1 MFIRRKV
8 KTRKSQSYEQHQLLK
23 SVRTD
28 RGPRQEVVLN
38 MGRLDLPKEQWKEL
52 ANAIE
57 EKLNN
62 QAPFSF
68 EPSSPEVEKL
78 ATHYAQMIVS
88 KSLNQAAEEA
98 RIDDTKREIH
108 PDRAT
113 ADYQK
118 VDINSVQT
126 SESKS
131 IGAEYVMAEQ
141 MNQYGLDKVLAQL
154 GFSPKQIDYA
164 KHMIIGRAVH
174 PSSERE
180 LARWIND
187 DSALKELIGSTVA
200 VYDNALH
207 RTAVMLQEHGDAI
220 QESLRLKA
228 KELFSL
234 DESIIL
240 YDLTNTYF
248 EGKKS
253 GSAKAKFGRSKER
266 RSDCKLM
273 TLALIVDSQG
283 FPRQSH
289 LLEGNVS
296 EPGTL
301 PDIIESIR
309 ALGHDLQK
317 KTVVIDAGIASEE
330 NLALLRREGIS
341 YIAVS
346 RQRGPDRSLWE
357 QSQAKTIK
365 LNDQV
370 TDLTVK
376 LAINEIDASEDGKS
390 PAYKEALLL
399 CHSPHKEAKET
410 QIIERRLEKFEA
422 AIEQLATAITKPR
435 TTKKY
440 GKIMERIGRL
450 KEKYYVGNYF
460 DIEVSEQGGIVDA
473 IACERNSKG
482 AAKAEHLGE
491 YVIRTD
497 RLELDEETLS
507 GIHRSLTTVEGCFR
521 SMKSD
526 LGLRP
531 NYHKCEEA
539 TTAHI
544 FLSVLAYHFVCPILR
559 RLSEAGL
566 NYTWNG
572 VRNLLSSHD
581 RVVTAFNT
589 EQGHC
594 VYVKNTTTAN
604 LSQKSIYNA
613 LGIKHD
619 PLKNIFHKRKF
630 QSTAQ
635 M

>member
-8 KTRKSQSYEQHQLLK
+8 KTLKGQSYEQHQLLK

-38 MGRLDLPKEQWKEL
+38 MGSLDLPKEQWKDL

-57 EKLNN
+57 ENLNN
-62 QAPFSF
+62 QAPFYF
-68 EPSSPEVEKL
+68 EESCPEVEKL
-78 ATHYAQMIVS
+78 AAHYAQMILS
-88 KSLNQAAEEA
+88 KSLNQAASGGDQAGVIE
-98 RIDDTKREIH
+98 D
-108 PDRAT
+108 AT
-113 ADYQK
+113 PPQSTTNYQN

-141 MNQYGLDKVLAQL
+141 MSQYGFDRILGELD
-154 GFSPKQIDYA
+154 FSPKQIDYA
-164 KHMIIGRAVH
+164 KHLIIGRAVH

-187 DSALKELIGSTVA
+187 DSAIKELIGSTEA

-207 RTAVMLQEHGDAI
+207 RTAVMLQEQGDAI
-220 QESLRLKA
+220 QKRLRLKA
-228 KELFSL
+228 KDLFSL
-234 DESIIL
+234 DETIVL

-248 EGKKS
+248 EGKKQ
-253 GSAKAKFGRSKER
+253 GNNKAQFGRSKER

-273 TLALIVDSQG
+273 TLALIVDAQG
-283 FPRQSH
+283 FPKQSH
-289 LLEGNVS
+289 ILEGNVS

-301 PDIIESIR
+301 ESMLESIR
-309 ALGHDLQK
+309 ALGHSTEQK
-317 KTVVIDAGIASEE
+317 TLVIDAGIASEE
-330 NLALLRREGIS
+330 NIALLREKNIS
-341 YIAVS
+341 YIAIS
-346 RQRGPDRSLWE
+346 RMQSYDSSLWE
-357 QSQAKTIK
+357 QSPEKKILLQDQKTELTLK
-365 LNDQV
+365 LGIARTEATAD
-370 TDLTVK
+370 K
-376 LAINEIDASEDGKS
+376 A
-390 PAYKEALLL
+390 AYQEAFLL
-399 CHSPHKEAKET
+399 CHSPHKEAKEK
-410 QIIERRLEKFEA
+410 QIIERRLDKFEA
-422 AIEQLATAITKPR
+422 AIGELRAGLSKAR

-450 KEKYYVGNYF
+450 KEKYFVGNYF
-460 DIEVSEQGGIVDA
+460 DIEVNEHEGIVHT
-473 IACERNSKG
+473 ITCERNLKG
-482 AAKAEHLGE
+482 VAKSENLGK

-497 RLELDEETLS
+497 RIDLSEEELS
-507 GIHRSLTTVEGCFR
+507 GVHRSLTTIESSFR

-544 FLSVLAYHFVCPILR
+544 FLSVLAYHIVCPILR

-566 NYTWNG
+566 DYTWNS

-581 RVVTAFNT
+581 RVVTAFNS
-589 EQGHC
+589 EDGHC
-594 VYVKNTTTAN
+594 VFVKNTTSAN

-613 LGIKHD
+613 LAIKHD
-619 PLKNIFHKRKF
+619 PLKNVYFKRKVE
-630 QSTAQ
+630 STAQ
-635 M
+635 K

>member
-8 KTRKSQSYEQHQLLK
+8 KTLKGQSYEQHQLLK

-38 MGRLDLPKEQWKEL
+38 MGSLDLPKEQWKDL

-57 EKLNN
+57 ENLNN
-62 QAPFSF
+62 QAPFYF
-68 EPSSPEVEKL
+68 EESCPEVEKL
-78 ATHYAQMIVS
+78 AAHYAQMILS
-88 KSLNQAAEEA
+88 KSLNQAASGGDQAGVIE
-98 RIDDTKREIH
+98 D
-108 PDRAT
+108 AT
-113 ADYQK
+113 PPQSTTNYQN

-141 MNQYGLDKVLAQL
+141 MSQYGFDRILGELD
-154 GFSPKQIDYA
+154 FSPKQIDYA
-164 KHMIIGRAVH
+164 KHLIIGRAVH

-187 DSALKELIGSTVA
+187 DSAIKELIGSTEA

-220 QESLRLKA
+220 QKRLRLKA
-228 KELFSL
+228 KDLFSL
-234 DESIIL
+234 DETIVL

-248 EGKKS
+248 EGKKQ
-253 GSAKAKFGRSKER
+253 GNNKAQFGRSKER

-273 TLALIVDSQG
+273 TLALIVDAQG
-283 FPRQSH
+283 FPKQSH
-289 LLEGNVS
+289 ILEGNVS

-301 PDIIESIR
+301 ESMLESIR
-309 ALGHDLQK
+309 ALGHSTEQK
-317 KTVVIDAGIASEE
+317 TLVIDAGIASEE
-330 NLALLRREGIS
+330 NIALLREKNIS
-341 YIAVS
+341 YIAIS
-346 RQRGPDRSLWE
+346 RMQSYDSSLWE
-357 QSQAKTIK
+357 QSPEKKILLQDQKTELTLK
-365 LNDQV
+365 LGIARTEATAD
-370 TDLTVK
+370 K
-376 LAINEIDASEDGKS
+376 A
-390 PAYKEALLL
+390 AYQEAFLL
-399 CHSPHKEAKET
+399 CHSPHKEAKEK
-410 QIIERRLEKFEA
+410 QIIERRLDKFEA
-422 AIEQLATAITKPR
+422 AIGELRAGLSKAR

-450 KEKYYVGNYF
+450 KEKYFVGNYF
-460 DIEVSEQGGIVDA
+460 DIEVNEHEGIVHT
-473 IACERNSKG
+473 ITCERNLKG
-482 AAKAEHLGE
+482 VAKSENLGK

-497 RLELDEETLS
+497 RIDLSEEELS
-507 GIHRSLTTVEGCFR
+507 GVHRSLTTIESSFR

-544 FLSVLAYHFVCPILR
+544 FLSVLAYHIVCPILR

-566 NYTWNG
+566 DYTWNS

-581 RVVTAFNT
+581 RVVTAFNS
-589 EQGHC
+589 EDGHC
-594 VYVKNTTTAN
+594 VFVKNTTSAN

-613 LGIKHD
+613 LAIKHD
-619 PLKNIFHKRKF
+619 PLKNVYFKRKVE
-630 QSTAQ
+630 STAQ
-635 M
+635 K